1 MSSKT
6 SFFIEKDYISQVIG
20 DEGKTIRALEDTLNV
35 SIVINRE
42 DGQVEVTGTRCE
54 EVKKAIEDRISGKIC
69 FFIERDYRFLVA
81 GQGGENVRSM
91 REAHNVEI
99 TIQEDGE
106 VMSGQRERSG

>member
-1 MSSKT
+1 MTIEPDKIGFVAGRKGCNLKRIKDTYGVNIRLPPKGGSQIILEGSSK
-6 SFFIEKDYISQVIG
+6 IIS
-20 DEGKTIRALEDTLNV
+20 A
-35 SIVINRE
+35 
-42 DGQVEVTGTRCE
+42 
-54 EVKKAIEDRISGKIC
+54 KKAIEDRISGKIC
-69 FFIERDYRFLVA
+69 FFIEREYRFLVA